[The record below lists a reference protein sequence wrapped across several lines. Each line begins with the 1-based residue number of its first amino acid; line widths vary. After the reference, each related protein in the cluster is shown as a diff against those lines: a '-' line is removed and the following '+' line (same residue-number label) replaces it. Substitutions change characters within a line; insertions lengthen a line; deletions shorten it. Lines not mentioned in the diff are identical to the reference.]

1 MQQVAKMLHLRA
13 SCFIHRLSDPLY
25 LPPSVYTNR
34 TGNISRG
41 LFTAIF
47 VVSLIIYATGGGCRL
62 RLLFDLNV
70 VVHLHH
76 RLGSNWFFFHINVLP
91 TSFSVGAG
99 EVFSLWGL
107 GIPQA
112 SLRLRLSWTQ
122 EPAWQR
128 PSLSD
133 TANHL
138 WRNGGD
144 QVGEL

>member
-13 SCFIHRLSDPLY
+13 RCFIHRLSDPLY

-34 TGNISRG
+34 TEDISRG

-76 RLGSNWFFFHINVLP
+76 RLGSN
-91 TSFSVGAG
+91 
-99 EVFSLWGL
+99 
-107 GIPQA
+107 
-112 SLRLRLSWTQ
+112 
-122 EPAWQR
+122 
-128 PSLSD
+128 
-133 TANHL
+133 
-138 WRNGGD
+138 
-144 QVGEL
+144 